1 MEFEYGIFTKW
12 DAGFDKLVEAIDFH
26 VSWKYSYL
34 ELVVAG
40 DRISRWVLIFVN
52 QKFKVYPYYYI
63 MEFNVYKQYRGIIN
77 RELVS
82 CKFVFDEQP
91 IRKRFTLEILPHPVK
106 TADPE
111 YVEVSNFI
119 NTVGPLLKE
128 VADNLLL
135 DFD

>member
-63 MEFNVYKQYRGIIN
+63 LEFNVYKQYRN
-77 RELVS
+77 
-82 CKFVFDEQP
+82 
-91 IRKRFTLEILPHPVK
+91 
-106 TADPE
+106 
-111 YVEVSNFI
+111 Y
-119 NTVGPLLKE
+119 
-128 VADNLLL
+128 
-135 DFD
+135 